1 MATERCF
8 YTFDAELC
16 EHFPVTSEQL
26 AILDEIEKAG
36 GRIDAGK
43 ILTSD
48 SRRQSIGELEENY
61 FVRKYGEPFR
71 PVEGV
76 EIGINGR
83 AVLKTQR
90 EWLEHVE
97 VQMLLIKTEDFLAG
111 KRRERA
117 KSVAGKPVASEPPV
131 IPVVRTFGEWQELL
145 SWSQTT
151 WSRRRKDFAACFTD
165 VPGENAC
172 SIREPELS
180 LWLASAENK
189 NRSPFEKP

>member
-43 ILTSD
+43 ILNTE
-48 SRRQSIGELEENY
+48 SRKKSAYELKHHFFIEW
-61 FVRKYGEPFR
+61 YGDAGLI
-71 PVEGV
+71 EGF

-83 AVLKTQR
+83 AVLATQR
-90 EWLEHVE
+90 EWLQHVE
-97 VQMLLIKTEDFLAG
+97 VQTLLIKTEDFLAG

-131 IPVVRTFGEWQELL
+131 IPVVRTFSEWQELL
-145 SWSQTT
+145 SWSPTT
-151 WSRRRKDFAACFTD
+151 WTRRRKHFPDCFTD